1 MTLKDSWDTWGDH
14 ALTSRASE
22 CIWMAFAYSNTYS
35 EIATTTTTIRIRSSA
50 VLLLRKEF
58 LKQYSFLL
66 LFYATS
72 LMFAFL

>member
-35 EIATTTTTIRIRSSA
+35 EIATTTTTIIRSSSA
-50 VLLLRKEF
+50 VLLLRKE
-58 LKQYSFLL
+58 Y
-66 LFYATS
+66 
-72 LMFAFL
+72 